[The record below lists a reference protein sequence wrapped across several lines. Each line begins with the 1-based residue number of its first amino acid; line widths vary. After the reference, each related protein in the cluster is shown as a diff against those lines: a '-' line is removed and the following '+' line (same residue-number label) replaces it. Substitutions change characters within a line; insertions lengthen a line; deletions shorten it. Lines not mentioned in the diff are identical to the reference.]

1 MSEDICPTCGL
12 PKSLCVCK
20 VIERE
25 SKVIKIYTVL
35 RKFKKKMTI
44 VEGVDKK
51 SGKSLSKELKRK
63 LACGG
68 TWKEGKIELQGD
80 HKHRVKDLLVKM
92 GYEED
97 QIEVA

>member
-1 MSEDICPTCGL
+1 MSEEICPTCGL

-25 SKVIKIYTVL
+25 ANVIKIYTVV
-35 RKFKKKMTI
+35 RKFRKKMTI
-44 VEGVDKK
+44 VEGKDKK
-51 SGKSLSKELKRK
+51 NGKSVSKELKRK

-68 TWKEGKIELQGD
+68 TFKEGKIELQGD
-80 HKHRVKDLLVKM
+80 HRTRVKDLLVQM

-97 QIEVA
+97 QIELA

>member
-1 MSEDICPTCGL
+1 MSEEICPTCGL
-12 PKSLCVCK
+12 PKSLCACQ

-25 SKVIKIYTVL
+25 AKVIKIYTVI

-44 VEGVDKK
+44 VEGIADK
-51 SGKSLSKELKRK
+51 SGKAVSKELKRK

-68 TWKEGKIELQGD
+68 TFKEGKIELQGE
-80 HKHRVKDLLVKM
+80 HKNRVKDLLVQM